1 MGRKEGRPSFLP
13 FRFVPSLT
21 YSLKSRTRRGL
32 NSLQSENNTAYTV
45 ESRHLTRPAPSVA
58 LTSKKKNSYLEVSC
72 CNLTEKKSILV
83 TRTKQNKK
91 LVKLQRVNRRKLSF
105 WQLNWKD
112 SEIIGFFR
120 IKFSIKKKEETK
132 LTI

>member
-21 YSLKSRTRRGL
+21 YSLKSRTQRGL

-58 LTSKKKNSYLEVSC
+58 LTKKKNSYLEVSC
-72 CNLTEKKSILV
+72 CNLTKKNLKIVTKKKSILV
-83 TRTKQNKK
+83 TRNKK

-105 WQLNWKD
+105 
-112 SEIIGFFR
+112 
-120 IKFSIKKKEETK
+120 
-132 LTI
+132 

>member
-21 YSLKSRTRRGL
+21 YSLKSRTQRGL
-32 NSLQSENNTAYTV
+32 NSLPSENNTAYTV

-72 CNLTEKKSILV
+72 CNLTKKKFENCYKKKSILV
-83 TRTKQNKK
+83 T
-91 LVKLQRVNRRKLSF
+91 
-105 WQLNWKD
+105 
-112 SEIIGFFR
+112 
-120 IKFSIKKKEETK
+120 KKKQKTREIATGQ
-132 LTI
+132 